1 MSIIKFI
8 TENSE
13 MFGLLT
19 GLIVALIAYLAFLD
33 YRIKNI
39 NNKYISLSKS
49 MEEMK
54 KEFVNNNVQ
63 MADDLSNI
71 RREISKITGYLEG
84 RKKN

>member
-1 MSIIKFI
+1 
-8 TENSE
+8 
-13 MFGLLT
+13 
-19 GLIVALIAYLAFLD
+19 
-33 YRIKNI
+33 
-39 NNKYISLSKS
+39 
-49 MEEMK
+49 MK